1 MSLGGRALLTR
12 GTGAACLNLLQA
24 QTRIAASAEQPTEQA
39 MNTYFDDIAIA
50 VLTFAFSVAAP
61 LMLVGALLAA

>member
-1 MSLGGRALLTR
+1 
-12 GTGAACLNLLQA
+12 
-24 QTRIAASAEQPTEQA
+24 

-61 LMLVGALLAA
+61 LILVGALLAA

>member
-1 MSLGGRALLTR
+1 
-12 GTGAACLNLLQA
+12 
-24 QTRIAASAEQPTEQA
+24 

-50 VLTFAFSVAAP
+50 VLTFAFSVAAR

>member
-1 MSLGGRALLTR
+1 
-12 GTGAACLNLLQA
+12 
-24 QTRIAASAEQPTEQA
+24 

-50 VLTFAFSVAAP
+50 VITFVFLVAAP